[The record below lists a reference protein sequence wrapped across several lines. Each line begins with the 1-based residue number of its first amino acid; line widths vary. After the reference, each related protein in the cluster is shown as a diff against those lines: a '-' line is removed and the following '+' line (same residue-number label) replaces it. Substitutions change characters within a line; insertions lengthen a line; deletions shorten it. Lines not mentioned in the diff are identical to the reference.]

1 MTQHHLLRVDG
12 RNGGE
17 LNVHD
22 TDPGGPPKWSH
33 LPGAAPV
40 LSRWR
45 NPQKVAPSNWRATLG
60 YDGPHPNTPGDCHDV
75 KHISWQSAGKRS
87 ADGERGNIPYDGP
100 QHPSRTGR

>member
-45 NPQKVAPSNWRATLG
+45 NPQKVAPSNWRATSVVRVWGVL
-60 YDGPHPNTPGDCHDV
+60 DGTWGCGAVGHSMPSSNGTHPDV
-75 KHISWQSAGKRS
+75 
-87 ADGERGNIPYDGP
+87 EV
-100 QHPSRTGR
+100 